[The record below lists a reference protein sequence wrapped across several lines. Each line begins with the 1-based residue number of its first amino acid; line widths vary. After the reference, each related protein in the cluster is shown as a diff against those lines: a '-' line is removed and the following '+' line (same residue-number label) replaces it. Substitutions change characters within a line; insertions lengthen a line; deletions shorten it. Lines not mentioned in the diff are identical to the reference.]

1 LASAPLIFHI
11 PHASIAIPPEARQG
25 LVVTDAELAIE
36 LLHMTDRYT
45 DEIFKHAVRQG
56 DAVVEFPV
64 SRLVVDPE
72 RFADDD
78 KEAMAARGMGVV
90 YLRRHDGSALRADL
104 TQKAALVRDYYEPHH
119 RRLDE
124 CVSQHLRTFG
134 RAIIIDC
141 HSFPSVPLPYELVQ
155 DQQRP
160 EICIGTDPVH
170 TPDWLS
176 AALVSA
182 FERQR
187 YCVSVDTPF
196 AGTIV
201 PARFFRRSDRVLS
214 VMIEIR
220 RDIYMDENT
229 GERRATLADVAV
241 DTAMAIAAVRQA
253 SRSRSLE
260 ASNQFRE

>member
-1 LASAPLIFHI
+1 VTRRQKPISATAPREAWENANLASEPLIFHI

-25 LVVTDAELAIE
+25 LAVTDAELAIE

-45 DEIFKHAVRQG
+45 EEIFERAVRQG

-72 RFADDD
+72 RFVDDD

-90 YLRRHDGSALRADL
+90 CLRRHDGSPLRADL

-119 RRLDE
+119 RLLDE
-124 CVSQHLRTFG
+124 CVSQHLRTYG

-141 HSFPSVPLPYELVQ
+141 HSFPSIRLPYELVQ

-160 EICIGTDPVH
+160 EICIGADPVH
-170 TPDWLS
+170 TPEWLS

-182 FERQR
+182 LGRQG
-187 YCVSVDTPF
+187 YSVSVDILTTIERLAELRQKNILTEEEF
-196 AGTIV
+196 AAKKSE
-201 PARFFRRSDRVLS
+201 PLS
-214 VMIEIR
+214 R
-220 RDIYMDENT
+220 
-229 GERRATLADVAV
+229 L
-241 DTAMAIAAVRQA
+241 
-253 SRSRSLE
+253 
-260 ASNQFRE
+260 